1 MDNKIKQYLIEKY
14 GEELTEKHIAQT
26 EKEEQAVKS
35 LTEKILKEG
44 IVEDAFKRILSRI
57 GLTDGIEIKV
67 WVNEKRNVISAET
80 SNLAD
85 KMPAIAI
92 AWEKFIISDFG
103 GGKVSAV
110 SKYVDGYCCGGI
122 YDISKVDYTAEPT
135 ASFTMSAEYFYKSHS
150 GGSNGTE
157 VAVILYDEEN
167 GLRVNFH
174 KDGNVWR

>member
-1 MDNKIKQYLIEKY
+1 MDNQIKKYLIEKY

-26 EKEEQAVKS
+26 TKEEQAVKS

-67 WVNEKRNVISAET
+67 WTNEKRNVISAET

-85 KMPAIAI
+85 KIPAIAI

-103 GGKVSAV
+103 GGKVNAV
-110 SKYVDGYCCGGI
+110 RKYVDGYCCDRH
-122 YDISKVDYTAEPT
+122 DISKVDYTAEPT
-135 ASFTMSAEYFYKSHS
+135 ASFTMSAEYLYKSHS

-167 GLRVNFH
+167 GLRVNFY